1 MPQLD
6 RAFSGW
12 TDREILSLDQDRLK
26 FEHYASV
33 LAEIIREA
41 DTPLTLGVFG
51 PWGSGKTSLLRLIK
65 DILDQAEG
73 ATAYKTLWFDAW
85 TFDKEDALW
94 RALILLVLKT
104 VRKEIPSD
112 AVAALKK
119 LDDLE
124 ASLYRDVDRREAG
137 GVTIDWDKAAKGVA
151 SGLTRLTLSLV
162 PGVGTFLAKTAE
174 EAQKQLSGGALDTLF
189 DAVQRKQR
197 EIHREHIESLE
208 QFQQGFA
215 ELLREHFLK
224 KGKERRLVVFID
236 DLDRCLP
243 EKAIN
248 VLEAIKLFLDA
259 PGCVYVIGTARDVIE
274 QGIRVKYKDFFVG
287 EAANT
292 PIDGDQYL
300 EKIVQIPFSMPPLQ
314 EGRIEAFIAQYDQT
328 VPDDC
333 RKILAA
339 GIEPIPRKVKR
350 TINVFR
356 LLDKLA
362 EKRVAEK
369 EIDQFTPGLLAKIVV
384 IQNRWRRLYEDL
396 IAYPNLIQDLE
407 RHFRAVESKPAEA
420 VEAEVSPK
428 LAGRPEAERQ
438 QADAPPV
445 KTGRQTLLDRHA
457 AYPALGNMLCL
468 PPYFEA
474 LKIDQIQLYL
484 YLTHTV
490 EAETAPEEAEIDVD
504 ARRWDDLLSNDRTRI
519 RAAVEAI
526 ERDGQSRGYV
536 RRLLGAQAGDKTL
549 SPHQRASA
557 LTAVGYLG
565 DPRLQPGGL
574 PDLLTIPA
582 GPFRM
587 GTSPEEKERLQA
599 QKAESW
605 NWAVEMPQHQVY
617 VSEFEIGK
625 YPVTNAEF
633 RAFWEAK
640 GYEQQ
645 QWWGNDGWRWRQGQ
659 MEVDLSFLSDE
670 DLRKRYRQ
678 WLEARPVDKRDRPF
692 FWDDPQWNAPNL
704 PVVGVTWYEAEAFC
718 NWLSAVTRP
727 SAGAVSRTG
736 RRFRLP
742 TEAEW
747 EKAARAPTPPSTA
760 PLRGSAQDA
769 GEGALWPWGDTW
781 DANKCNSRESG
792 FNATTPVGMYP
803 DGASPLGV
811 MDMVGN
817 VWEWCADWWAD
828 DLYSQRKDQDVR
840 DPTGPASGSARVVR
854 GGSWDGNRRNCRAAC
869 RGGDDP
875 ADFDLNVGFRVALS
889 PVGS

>member
-1 MPQLD
+1 MSQPD
-6 RAFSGW
+6 RASSGW

-26 FEHYASV
+26 FHHYASV

-51 PWGSGKTSLLRLIK
+51 AWGSGKTSLLRLIK

-73 ATAYKTLWFDAW
+73 ETAYRTLWFDAW
-85 TFDKEDALW
+85 TFDKEEALW

-104 VRKEIPSD
+104 VRKEIPPD
-112 AVAALKK
+112 AAEALKK

-137 GVTIDWDKAAKGVA
+137 GVTIDWGKAAKGVT

-208 QFQQGFA
+208 QFQRGFA

-259 PGCVYVIGTARDVIE
+259 PGCVYVIGTDRDVIE

-287 EAANT
+287 EAADT
-292 PIDGDQYL
+292 PITGDQYL
-300 EKIVQIPFSMPPLQ
+300 EKIIQIPFHMPPLQ
-314 EGRIEAFIAQYDQT
+314 EERIEAFIAQYDQT

-339 GIEPIPRKVKR
+339 GIEPFPRKVKR

-356 LLDKLA
+356 LLNKLA

-384 IQNRWRRLYEDL
+384 IQNRWRRLYDDL

-407 RHFRAVESKPAEA
+407 RHFRAAETKPAEA
-420 VEAEVSPK
+420 DMTQK
-428 LAGRPEAERQ
+428 RAGRPEGELQ

-445 KTGRQTLLDRHA
+445 KTGRQTLLERHA
-457 AYPALGNMLCL
+457 AYPALGNTLRL

-474 LKIDQIQLYL
+474 LTIDQIQLYL

-490 EAETAPEEAEIDVD
+490 EAETASEEAEIDID

-526 ERDGQSRGYV
+526 ARDGQSRGYV
-536 RRLLGAQAGDKTL
+536 RRLLGAHADDKTL
-549 SPHQRASA
+549 SLHQRASA

-565 DPRLQPGGL
+565 DPRLHPGDL
-574 PDLLTIPA
+574 PELITLPA

-587 GTSPEEKERLQA
+587 GTSPEEAKHLKEQ
-599 QKAESW
+599 
-605 NWAVEMPQHQVY
+605 NVEARDDEQPQH
-617 VSEFEIGK
+617 S
-625 YPVTNAEF
+625 
-633 RAFWEAK
+633 
-640 GYEQQ
+640 
-645 QWWGNDGWRWRQGQ
+645 
-659 MEVDLSFLSDE
+659 
-670 DLRKRYRQ
+670 
-678 WLEARPVDKRDRPF
+678 
-692 FWDDPQWNAPNL
+692 
-704 PVVGVTWYEAEAFC
+704 
-718 NWLSAVTRP
+718 
-727 SAGAVSRTG
+727 
-736 RRFRLP
+736 
-742 TEAEW
+742 
-747 EKAARAPTPPSTA
+747 
-760 PLRGSAQDA
+760 
-769 GEGALWPWGDTW
+769 
-781 DANKCNSRESG
+781 
-792 FNATTPVGMYP
+792 
-803 DGASPLGV
+803 
-811 MDMVGN
+811 
-817 VWEWCADWWAD
+817 
-828 DLYSQRKDQDVR
+828 
-840 DPTGPASGSARVVR
+840 
-854 GGSWDGNRRNCRAAC
+854 
-869 RGGDDP
+869 
-875 ADFDLNVGFRVALS
+875 
-889 PVGS
+889 